1 MEVIAEL
8 VCMENEVVV
17 EVITEQH
24 LKFLFGETLA
34 QEFLHWRSLNNRS
47 VLRLVHISPFALN
60 AWPLALA
67 LNMFASMCSVSMPC
81 IKG

>member
-34 QEFLHWRSLNNRS
+34 QEFLH
-47 VLRLVHISPFALN
+47 
-60 AWPLALA
+60 
-67 LNMFASMCSVSMPC
+67 
-81 IKG
+81 